1 MRNKLTNVSF
11 VVEVEPNQNMTKKF
25 YPVQVKRLEKTTP
38 DCTVISFDVKEEW
51 QPDFQYVQGQHLTL
65 KAVVDGEEVRRSYS
79 LCSSPNDGE
88 WKVAVKKVPQGR
100 FSTFANESLK
110 AGDTLEIMPPN
121 GNFFVKIEPER
132 QRHFVAFAAGSGITP
147 ILSIIKTHLQEEA
160 RSSFQLFYVNR
171 ATSSIILKEEIEALK
186 NKYLD
191 RFEVFHFLTQEERN
205 LPLFNGRIDDE
216 KLKLIFRTL
225 IDRDATD
232 EFFICGPAEMIFSIR
247 DFLIAAGVAAKHI
260 HFELFNTKGIT
271 PNGKKK
277 RATAKPDGSLST
289 IEIIEGGK
297 KITLKTPKGASTILE
312 AALQKNADLPFACK
326 GGVCCTCKAKLLEGK
341 VEMEV
346 NYALEQ
352 EQLDAGYILS
362 CQAVPLSE
370 KVVVDFDG

>member
-1 MRNKLTNVSF
+1 
-11 VVEVEPNQNMTKKF
+11 MTKKF
-25 YPVQVKRLEKTTP
+25 YPVQVKQVEKTTS
-38 DCTVISFDVKEEW
+38 DCTVISFAVKEEW
-51 QPDFQYVQGQHLTL
+51 QPDFQYTQGQHLTI
-65 KAVVDGEEVRRSYS
+65 KAVIDGEEVRRSYS
-79 LCSSPNDGE
+79 LCSSPDDGE

-100 FSTFANESLK
+100 FSTYANENLK

-121 GNFFVKIEPER
+121 GNFFVNIEPGR

-147 ILSIIKTHLQEEA
+147 ILSIIKTHLQREP

-205 LPLFNGRIDDE
+205 MPLFNGRIDDE
-216 KLKLIFRTL
+216 KLELIFRL
-225 IDRDATD
+225 LVDRETTD
-232 EFFICGPAEMIFSIR
+232 DFFICGPAEMIFAIR
-247 DFLIAAGVAAKHI
+247 DFLLTAGVDARHI

-271 PNGKKK
+271 ANGKRKK
-277 RATAKPDGSLST
+277 TKPIADGSLST

-297 KITLKTPKGASTILE
+297 KTTLKTPKGSGTILD

-362 CQAVPLSE
+362 CQAIPLSE